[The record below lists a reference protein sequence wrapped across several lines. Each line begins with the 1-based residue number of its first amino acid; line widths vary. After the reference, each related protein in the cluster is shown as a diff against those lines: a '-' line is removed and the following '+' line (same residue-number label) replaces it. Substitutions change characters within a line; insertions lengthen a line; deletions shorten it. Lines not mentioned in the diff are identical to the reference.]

1 MKQNNTIKKT
11 RRPLVAVV
19 GDACL
24 EKNCEK
30 QKIAE
35 QLGAALI
42 TERYRL
48 VTGGHDGV
56 MLAASKG
63 AWESPEHQDGDI
75 IAILPGTDPDQANQY
90 ADIYIATGF
99 DTARNLII
107 ANSDAVIAVGGGG
120 GTLSEM
126 AVAWAHGRLVL
137 GYRVEGWSGV
147 LADQR
152 IDPRIRYPD
161 IPDDRVYGVSS
172 VEEALSYLK
181 LLPLYTKRHTGI
193 KWGECP
199 PTDKERL

>member
-1 MKQNNTIKKT
+1 MQAEEKMQQDNKITNKK
-11 RRPLVAVV
+11 RPLVAVV

-24 EKNCEK
+24 DENCEK
-30 QKIAE
+30 YQIAE

-48 VTGGHDGV
+48 VTGGLAGV
-56 MLAASKG
+56 MEAASKG
-63 AWESPEHQDGDI
+63 AFQSPKHQDGDV
-75 IAILPGTDPDQANQY
+75 IAILPGTDPNQANQY
-90 ADIYIATGF
+90 ADIRIATGF

-126 AVAWAHGRLVL
+126 AVAWAHGRLVI
-137 GYRVEGWSGV
+137 GYRVEGWSGK

-152 IDPRIRYPD
+152 IDSRIRYPD

-181 LLPLYTKRHTGI
+181 LIPLYTKRHGGI
-193 KWGECP
+193 TYG
-199 PTDKERL
+199 DKQ

>member
-1 MKQNNTIKKT
+1 MQQNNIGKNK
-11 RRPLVAVV
+11 RRPLVAIV

-24 EKNCEK
+24 DENCERY
-30 QKIAE
+30 QIAE

-42 TERYRL
+42 AERYRL
-48 VTGGHDGV
+48 VTGGLAGV
-56 MLAASKG
+56 MEAASKG
-63 AWESPEHQDGDI
+63 ARQSPKHQDGDV

-90 ADIYIATGF
+90 ADICIATGF

-107 ANSDAVIAVGGGG
+107 ANSDAVIGVGGGG

-126 AVAWAHGRLVL
+126 AVAWAHGRLVI

-181 LLPLYTKRHTGI
+181 LIPLYTKRHDGI
-193 KWGECP
+193 KYA
-199 PTDKERL
+199 DINF